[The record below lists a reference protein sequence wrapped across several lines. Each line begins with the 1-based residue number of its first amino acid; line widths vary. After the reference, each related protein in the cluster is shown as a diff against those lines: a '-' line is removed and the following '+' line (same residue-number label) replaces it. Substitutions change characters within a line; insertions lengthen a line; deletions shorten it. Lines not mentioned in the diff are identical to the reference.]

1 MADSEMTQQAYT
13 IRLELA
19 DEPGQL
25 LAAQAPIADAG
36 GNLLSIFHERGNIT
50 PRGRIPV
57 VVDLECPP
65 DRFAG
70 LVDRVRSAGV
80 NVVEAGADR
89 LAETTQM
96 LITGPGVAADL
107 DQLLSGVHADDAWTI
122 TGLDVRTP
130 AGPAGDAT
138 VVLELTVSDGDLA
151 TVRAT
156 LVQLLPASA
165 VLIEPLEPGGP

>member
-1 MADSEMTQQAYT
+1 MADSEVTQQAYT

-25 LAAQAPIADAG
+25 LAALAPIADAG

-65 DRFAG
+65 ERFSE

-89 LAETTQM
+89 LAETTQL

-107 DQLLSGVHADDAWTI
+107 DQLLSRVHADGGWTV
-122 TGLDVRTP
+122 TGLEARTP
-130 AGPAGDAT
+130 GGPAGDAT
-138 VVLELTVSDGDLA
+138 VVLELTVPDGDLGA
-151 TVRAT
+151 VRAT
-156 LVQLLPASA
+156 LAQLLPESA
-165 VLIEPLEPGGP
+165 VLIEPLELGGP

>member
-1 MADSEMTQQAYT
+1 MADADVQAYT

-25 LAAQAPIADAG
+25 LAALEPIADAG

-65 DRFAG
+65 ERFPP
-70 LVDRVRSAGV
+70 LVDRVRAAGV
-80 NVVEAGADR
+80 NIVEAGADR
-89 LAETTQM
+89 LAETVRI

-107 DQLLSGVHADDAWTI
+107 DEIVETAHAGAAWTLI
-122 TGLDVRTP
+122 GMEVRTP
-130 AGPAGDAT
+130 SGAEAAAT
-138 VVLELTVSDGDLA
+138 VVLELIVPDGDLA
-151 TVRAT
+151 GVRRALAT
-156 LVQLLPASA
+156 GLPDSA
-165 VLIEPLEPGGP
+165 VIVEPLEVGDS

>member
-1 MADSEMTQQAYT
+1 MADSETTQQAYT

-25 LAAQAPIADAG
+25 LAALAPIADAG

-65 DRFAG
+65 DRFTG

-80 NVVEAGADR
+80 NVVEAGTDR
-89 LAETTQM
+89 LTETTQM

-107 DQLLSGVHADDAWTI
+107 GQLLSGVQADDAWTI

-130 AGPAGDAT
+130 AGPQGETT
-138 VVLELTVSDGDLA
+138 VVLEATVPDGDLGP
-151 TVRAT
+151 VREAV
-156 LVQLLPASA
+156 LQQLPMSA
-165 VLIEPLEPGGP
+165 VLIEPLDPGGS

>member
-1 MADSEMTQQAYT
+1 MADGEAGTQAYT

-25 LAAQAPIADAG
+25 LAALEPIADAG

-65 DRFAG
+65 ERFSS
-70 LVDRVRSAGV
+70 LIERVRGAGV
-80 NVVEAGADR
+80 NIVEAGADR
-89 LAETTQM
+89 LAETVRL

-107 DQLLSGVHADDAWTI
+107 DGIVEAVHGDEAWTL
-122 TGLDVRTP
+122 TELEVRTP
-130 AGPAGDAT
+130 VDGGTTAT
-138 VVLELTVSDGDLA
+138 VVLELIVPDGELGGVRRALA
-151 TVRAT
+151 TA
-156 LVQLLPASA
+156 LPESA
-165 VLIEPLEPGGP
+165 VIVEPLEAGGS

>member
-1 MADSEMTQQAYT
+1 MTDGDAAPQAYT

-25 LAAQAPIADAG
+25 LAALAPIADAG

-65 DRFAG
+65 ERFTT
-70 LVDRVRSAGV
+70 LIERVRGAGV
-80 NVVEAGADR
+80 NIVEAGADR
-89 LAETTQM
+89 LTETVRL

-107 DQLLSGVHADDAWTI
+107 DGIVTAVHAGEAWTL
-122 TGLDVRTP
+122 TGLEVRTP
-130 AGPAGDAT
+130 EGSDAEAT
-138 VVLELTVSDGDLA
+138 VVLELIVPDGDLGA
-151 TVRAT
+151 VRSGLAGT
-156 LVQLLPASA
+156 LPGSA
-165 VLIEPLEPGGP
+165 VIVEPLETGGS